1 MKVSVIGI
9 AGAEKINM
17 FTSDDGRADTARI
30 NDIRCSVCRATIEE
44 YREVYDDRYGYPGAF
59 RLVRCPGCVHTEL
72 RAHFGP
78 GDIKK
83 LYTDYYP
90 RSSFNVEHF
99 APAGDGKGFSA
110 WLNGEKR
117 SAYLWVPPNV
127 RVLDIGCGFGESL
140 AYHKARGCDVYGVE
154 ADENIRRVAEKYGFN
169 VHVGLF
175 NPGIYEP
182 GFFDYVTMDQVI
194 EHIADP
200 LETLRGVAQILK
212 KSGIA
217 VISTPNSLGWGARMF
232 GRYWI
237 NWHAPYHRQFFSPKS
252 MSVAA
257 EQAGLAVDSVRT
269 ITSSEWLF
277 YQWIH
282 LLTCPPAGTPSPFWS
297 PRGTRSLRVKLLFA
311 GLLAVHYTK
320 INHVITR
327 LFDAFGFGDN
337 YLFILRK
344 P

>member
-1 MKVSVIGI
+1 MSRPDGLRTDAARAAAGQCKVCG
-9 AGAEKINM
+9 AAAEKYH
-17 FTSDDGRADTARI
+17 TL
-30 NDIRCSVCRATIEE
+30 
-44 YREVYDDRYGYPGAF
+44 YDDRYGYPGAF
-59 RLVRCPGCVHTEL
+59 RLVRCSGCGHTEL
-72 RAHFGP
+72 PAHFGP
-78 GDIKK
+78 DEIRR
-83 LYTDYYP
+83 LYTDFYP
-90 RSSFNVEHF
+90 RSSLKVEHF

-117 SAYLWVPPNV
+117 APYLWVPPNV

-169 VHVGLF
+169 VHIGLF
-175 NPGIYEP
+175 DPGLYER

-194 EHIADP
+194 EHMADP
-200 LETLRGVAQILK
+200 RETLQGAARILK
-212 KSGIA
+212 KGGVA
-217 VISTPNSLGWGARMF
+217 VISTPNSQGWGARVF

-252 MSVAA
+252 METAA

-269 ITSSEWLF
+269 IASSEWLF

-297 PRGTRSLRVKLLFA
+297 PRGARSLRVKLLFA
-311 GLLAVHYTK
+311 VLLAVHYTK

-327 LFDAFGFGDN
+327 LFDAFGVGDN